1 MGAGD
6 IWGQFAP
13 LTRLLRGNPEAA
25 IDVCP
30 CGRMGAGRLSSLSGS
45 LNETSSCGSLS
56 PSGPGKVT
64 ARGPECLSPQSTA
77 GPLVLRAGSEINGV
91 TLSKCRN
98 REGPSR
104 NGSFTQCCLDQF
116 PSELQSRVLGEYGRR
131 TCHKSCLCGCV
142 RLQLR

>member
-77 GPLVLRAGSEINGV
+77 GPLVLRAGSEINGGDP
-91 TLSKCRN
+91 LEMPESGGA
-98 REGPSR
+98 EP
-104 NGSFTQCCLDQF
+104 
-116 PSELQSRVLGEYGRR
+116 
-131 TCHKSCLCGCV
+131 
-142 RLQLR
+142 